1 MLTAGRS
8 IVERFS
14 LAIEGAM
21 GLHRDRKRWRKAP
34 TSGRGEGNFRPIK
47 YRCSRQSWHPV

>member
-47 YRCSRQSWHPV
+47 YRGSIFRWHPV